1 MAIQNL
7 TLTATAPGVILQS
20 SGDNAVTAIIF
31 CNNSLTTDATVTVWL
46 VPAGYAVGNNN
57 MILNTIS
64 VPRGETF
71 SIDTE
76 KFILANGDS
85 VQAQAS
91 QNSIITSTVSFVS
104 LS

>member
-7 TLTATAPGVILQS
+7 TLNATSPGQILVS
-20 SGDNAVTAIIF
+20 SGYKAVTAIIF

-46 VPAGYAVGNNN
+46 VPSGYAVGNNN

-76 KFILANGDS
+76 KFILSNGDS

-91 QNSIITSTVSFVS
+91 QNSIITATISFVS

>member
-7 TLTATAPGVILQS
+7 TLNATSPGQILVS

-46 VPAGYAVGNNN
+46 VPSGYAVGNNN

-76 KFILANGDS
+76 KFILSNGDS

-91 QNSIITSTVSFVS
+91 QNSIITATISFVS